1 MLRHAPGYG
10 RIFLVRFNNPL
21 HRKSAEAD
29 SAIIPIPV
37 ATSMEARQ

>member
-1 MLRHAPGYG
+1 MLRHAPDYG
-10 RIFLVRFNNPL
+10 RILLVRFNNPL
-21 HRKSAEAD
+21 HRKRAEAD